1 MLSTLQVRSFVKAK
15 RISFIDARSSWLE
28 KFNKR
33 KPTMKSKCIENFSL
47 ILTSYSLRRVLRTML
62 RGAKRDTSPKSTVKN
77 ILNKIA
83 SKIGQRQKAR
93 RQTVD
98 SVLASL
104 CYLYHTLGDCVD
116 ATYRV
121 PTYLDCFFPFFK
133 CGRFSFTTEDD
144 NKNT

>member
-1 MLSTLQVRSFVKAK
+1 
-15 RISFIDARSSWLE
+15 
-28 KFNKR
+28 
-33 KPTMKSKCIENFSL
+33 MKSKCIENFSL
-47 ILTSYSLRRVLRTML
+47 ILTSYPLRRVLRTML
-62 RGAKRDTSPKSTVKN
+62 WVAKRDTSPKSTVKN

-121 PTYLDCFFPFFK
+121 PTYLDCFCPFLNVAASLSRQRMTTK
-133 CGRFSFTTEDD
+133 THKKSSSSISGRIPT
-144 NKNT
+144 